1 MSAPKTPAELMAEAR
16 TKVAAYRG
24 YALAAAAARAAAE
37 RAADAAALAA
47 AASVA
52 KRRTKRWWAAYNE
65 AWK

>member
-37 RAADAAALAA
+37 RAADAADA
-47 AASVA
+47 VA
-52 KRRTKRWWAAYNE
+52 KRDSTAWWAAYNV
-65 AWK
+65 AW